1 MHRFFLAMFPMFPMS
16 PVSHRSV
23 CGALAFSSL
32 LVACSTPPPSTVA
45 LRERLV
51 AVTASHELITFN
63 AAQPDRILERRPV
76 TGLAAGERLVG
87 IDFRVA
93 KGVLYALSQ
102 AGRLYTLDIPTGALK
117 PVGNAPAAF
126 VLRGAAFGFDFN
138 PAADRIRVVSSTGQN
153 LRLHPDTGAVV
164 DGYPAVDG
172 VQPDPALR
180 YAASD
185 VHARRAPDIAGA
197 AYTYNT
203 QDSKLTTNYAIDR
216 TLGALVMQGTREG
229 VTPAVSPN
237 TGQLRTV
244 GMLGLPPLTDVAFDI
259 ADVGNTA
266 LMAVRTATDRGTRL
280 HVVDLATG
288 GTKPLGT
295 VGEGAPLLGMA
306 IEP

>member
-1 MHRFFLAMFPMFPMS
+1 MNRFFRPLG
-16 PVSHRSV
+16 RRTLW
-23 CGALAFSSL
+23 GALVVSSFVAGCAAPPAPGAVQRE
-32 LVACSTPPPSTVA
+32 LV
-45 LRERLV
+45 V

-63 AAQPDRILERRPV
+63 AGQPERILERRPV

-93 KGVLYALSQ
+93 RGVLYALSQ
-102 AGRLYTLDIPTGALK
+102 TGRLYTLDIPTGALK
-117 PVGNAPAAF
+117 PVGAAPAALALSGS
-126 VLRGAAFGFDFN
+126 VFGFDFN

-164 DGYPAVDG
+164 DGDPAVDG

-185 VHARRAPDIAGA
+185 VNARRAPDIAGA

-216 TLGALVMQGTREG
+216 ALGALVMQGSREG
-229 VTPAVSPN
+229 ATPVVSPN

-244 GMLGLPPLTDVAFDI
+244 GALGLGPLTEVAFDI

-266 LMAVRTATDRGTRL
+266 LIAVRTPTDKQTRL
-280 HVVDLATG
+280 HLVDLATG
-288 GTKPLGT
+288 ATKPLGK

>member
-1 MHRFFLAMFPMFPMS
+1 MNRFSRPL
-16 PVSHRSV
+16 VRRSV
-23 CGALAFSSL
+23 WGALVVSSL
-32 LVACSTPPPSTVA
+32 LAGCAAPPAPGSA
-45 LRERLV
+45 QRELVV

-63 AAQPDRILERRPV
+63 AGQPDRILERRPV

-93 KGVLYALSQ
+93 RGVLYALSQ

-117 PVGNAPAAF
+117 PVGAAPA
-126 VLRGAAFGFDFN
+126 VLALNGAAFGFDFN

-153 LRLHPDTGAVV
+153 LRLHPDTGAAV
-164 DGYPAVDG
+164 DGDPAVDG

-185 VHARRAPDIAGA
+185 VNARRTPDVAGA

-216 TLGALVMQGTREG
+216 ALGVLVMQGSREG
-229 VTPAVSPN
+229 ATPMVSPN

-244 GMLGLPPLTDVAFDI
+244 GALGLGPLTDVAFDI

-266 LMAVRTATDRGTRL
+266 LIAVRTPTDNQTRL
-280 HVVDLATG
+280 HLVDLATG
-288 GTKPLGT
+288 AAKPLGK